1 MHNFRART
9 ITGLSMVIIL
19 LWAMYANPWLFAL
32 LFLLVVIL
40 GLWEFY
46 GLVKSDDTHPQK
58 ISGTLSGAILY
69 IGIVCLHLI
78 TDSTVWFFRSLWV
91 LPLVLLF
98 FPFIFEIFRKQS
110 HPLNNISITVL
121 GMLYIALPPALMNL
135 FNSPDAIQLLGFP
148 ALLLAYFLLTWMYD
162 TIAYLFGKQFG
173 KHPFFERI
181 SPKKTWE
188 GTIAGAVAAI
198 ALSIAFFYLIPD
210 ILLIDW
216 IALTI
221 IVLVFGTLGDLV
233 ESLFKRSLNLKD
245 SGNILP
251 GHGGILDRFDT
262 LFLSAPFVFL
272 YFFLR
277 NLI

>member
-9 ITGLSMVIIL
+9 ITGLSMVLIL
-19 LWAMYANPWLFAL
+19 LWALYANPWFFAI

-69 IGIVCLHLI
+69 SGIVCLHLI
-78 TDSTVWFFRSLWV
+78 PEAPGWILRSLWV

-98 FPFIFEIFRKQS
+98 FPFTFEIFRKQS

-135 FNSPDAIQLLGFP
+135 LNSPDAIRFLGFP

-188 GTIAGAVAAI
+188 GTLAGAVAAI

-216 IALTI
+216 IALTLM
-221 IVLVFGTLGDLV
+221 VLVFGTLGDLV

>member
-69 IGIVCLHLI
+69 SGIVCLHLI
-78 TDSTVWFFRSLWV
+78 PDSTAWFFRSLWV

>member
-78 TDSTVWFFRSLWV
+78 PDSMVWFFRSLWV

-135 FNSPDAIQLLGFP
+135 FNSPDAIRFLGFP
-148 ALLLAYFLLTWMYD
+148 ALLLAYFLLTWIYD

-173 KHPFFERI
+173 RHPFFERI